1 MIKLGTKK
9 GAIMNKNIEIEENL
23 QKLENL
29 EYSQSNENAH
39 SKVLAYFLRNNLDF
53 LKVILEKAGI
63 NDYANINI
71 ENLEINPEI
80 DGRKDVEIK
89 SNDFILIIEN
99 KYKNR
104 EQVYKNEV
112 QKQLE
117 KYENDIK
124 RKYPLL
130 KKGFIYLRPFQYKLD
145 ENRKNW
151 KSLTYKDILNILN
164 SLKTSNE
171 HIDRYK
177 KIIERIY
184 KPQEICKTIL
194 KEVLNLD
201 NSNSVEIDD
210 ERGDIN
216 GYAIRIPL
224 SGDYNSFLELEHPYP
239 FCDYRDKVT
248 INLTV
253 KKLDITECE
262 DKLLKN
268 VRDEQGRKRLN
279 GDKNYTWCSE
289 EICKNKDF
297 SEEIVREKLQN
308 SKIIETLK
316 KNHIF

>member
-1 MIKLGTKK
+1 MIKLGAKK

-29 EYSQSNENAH
+29 EYFQSNENAH
-39 SKVLAYFLRNNLDF
+39 SKVLAYFLRNNSDF
-53 LKVILEKAGI
+53 LKAILEKAGI
-63 NDYANINI
+63 NDCENVNID
-71 ENLEINPEI
+71 NLEINPEI

-99 KYKNR
+99 KYKDR
-104 EQVYKNEV
+104 EQEYKNEV

-130 KKGFIYLRPFQYKLD
+130 KKGFIYLRPFQYTLD

-184 KPQEICKTIL
+184 EPQEVCKNVLKDIL
-194 KEVLNLD
+194 NINNT
-201 NSNSVEIDD
+201 NSIEIDN

-216 GYAIRIPL
+216 GYSIRIPL
-224 SGDYNSFLELEHPYP
+224 GGDYKSFLEIEHPSP
-239 FCDYRDKVT
+239 FDKFQYVT

-253 KKLDITECE
+253 KKSEKTFKDIELLECLK
-262 DKLLKN
+262 KLKCEFMC
-268 VRDEQGRKRLN
+268 DDGYKWAKE
-279 GDKNYTWCSE
+279 T
-289 EICKNKDF
+289 ICHNTDF
-297 SEEIVREKLQN
+297 SKQIIKEKLQRT
-308 SKIIETLK
+308 KIIDELK
-316 KNHIF
+316 KKHIF

>member
-1 MIKLGTKK
+1 MIKLGAKK

-39 SKVLAYFLRNNLDF
+39 SKVLAYFLRNNSDF
-53 LKVILEKAGI
+53 LKDILEKAGI
-63 NDYANINI
+63 NDCENVNID
-71 ENLEINPEI
+71 NLEINPEI

-99 KYKNR
+99 KYKDR
-104 EQVYKNEV
+104 EQEYKNEV

-117 KYENDIK
+117 KYENDIN

-184 KPQEICKTIL
+184 EPQEVCKNVLKDIL
-194 KEVLNLD
+194 NINNT
-201 NSNSVEIDD
+201 NSIEIDN
-210 ERGDIN
+210 ERDDIN

-224 SGDYNSFLELEHPYP
+224 SGEYRSFLEIEHPSP
-239 FCDYRDKVT
+239 FSKSQYVT
-248 INLTV
+248 MNLTV
-253 KKLDITECE
+253 KKADMTKNDNE
-262 DKLLKN
+262 LLIN
-268 VRDEQGRKRLN
+268 LGEETLPDNDYVW
-279 GDKNYTWCSE
+279 YSE
-289 EICKNKDF
+289 KICKNKDF
-297 SEEIVREKLQN
+297 SEGAVRKKLQN
-308 SKIIETLK
+308 SKIIEALK
-316 KNHIF
+316 KNNIF